1 MGDKRQNTD
10 EMGESDRS
18 KSSDGSGEK
27 CRNSFNNHTKSRLV
41 RFWINCLHSHLQY
54 VSKKRF
60 EERNEKG
67 GMRREWEKVSICQI
81 PRCKSSASQR
91 ATAKVKIHP
100 RNWPLYNSYA
110 HKWKANSN
118 EKEMDQDWPQ
128 EIRRF
133 LLQDTSLVSSKFSF
147 YSVVLSSGPQ
157 LRPTGCF
164 ALINQTNIFVN
175 FKKKKR
181 KKKRKKNCYHF
192 HNKLFCLWNIENQI
206 DSLQLSHRD
215 WIANRSSMIWDFV
228 NWKRGAV
235 SFGIKKRRF
244 LLVERLKNGGC
255 GIKNQLSMK
264 QLRKI

>member
-175 FKKKKR
+175 FKKKK
-181 KKKRKKNCYHF
+181 KKKETKK
-192 HNKLFCLWNIENQI
+192 KLLP
-206 DSLQLSHRD
+206 LS
-215 WIANRSSMIWDFV
+215 
-228 NWKRGAV
+228 
-235 SFGIKKRRF
+235 
-244 LLVERLKNGGC
+244 
-255 GIKNQLSMK
+255 
-264 QLRKI
+264 